1 MILQSSILGRRAGT
15 GPGVAAYTAS
25 KGAVEQLTRELARQ
39 WAPHRI
45 RVNALAPGYFPSE
58 MNAPMVAAP
67 GRLEALLARIPM
79 GRAGEPD
86 DLTGVVAF
94 LASDAAR
101 YVTGQ
106 ILAVDGGMSVW

>member
-1 MILQSSILGRRAGT
+1 MR
-15 GPGVAAYTAS
+15 
-25 KGAVEQLTRELARQ
+25 LARQ

-45 RVNALAPGYFPSE
+45 RVNALSPGYFPTY

-67 GRLEALLARIPM
+67 GRLEALLSRIPLA
-79 GRAGEPD
+79 RAGEPQ
-86 DLTGVVAF
+86 DLAGAVAF

-101 YVTGQ
+101 YITGH

>member
-1 MILQSSILGRRAGT
+1 
-15 GPGVAAYTAS
+15 
-25 KGAVEQLTRELARQ
+25 
-39 WAPHRI
+39 
-45 RVNALAPGYFPSE
+45 
-58 MNAPMVAAP
+58 MNASMVAAP